1 VLLSVAV
8 SLTAGLPAAAA
19 AQTEASMEPPI
30 FASSAREEFLVDRA
44 ESTIRVDGALDEA
57 AWTSAMRLSLPFETS
72 PGDNTPARAETRC
85 HVTYD
90 DANLYLA
97 CEAFD
102 PDPASIRAFVT
113 DRDDVDEHD
122 RVGFTIDP
130 FNDTRRAF
138 EFGITALGVQSD
150 GVFDQQQGWTDRSW
164 DAIWTSAGR
173 ITDSGYIVEAA
184 IPFRSLRF
192 PSSAGIQ
199 TWGIFAWR
207 QWPRSEAVEFR
218 SMRLDRNNSCMLCQA
233 NLATG
238 FQGIS
243 PGVNLELVPTI
254 TSSRTDSRDEF
265 PTDPLARGSLDAEPG
280 LDLRWGI
287 TSDLTVNTT
296 VNPDFSQVEAD
307 VAQLDVNNRFALFFP
322 EKRPFFLEGADFFST
337 PLRAVFTRTI
347 ADPLVGTKLTGKTGA
362 NAVGTIVARD
372 RTSNFVFPGNQ
383 GSSSASLEQDMTTVV
398 ARFRRDVGASSTL
411 GVLYTG
417 REGDAYHN
425 RVGGVDGF
433 LRPWNPLTVQFQYLR
448 AGTDYPD
455 SLAEENDQATRGL
468 GGNALTARVKYSTR
482 NWLFQGFYQRLD
494 PGFRADAGFIN
505 QVDLRSFN
513 FWGQRKFWGRPG
525 GGFSQIAL
533 NGGVWRDENLDGRLT
548 TEGVW
553 GNIYFEGPLQTFFWI
568 NPDRVS
574 EFFEG
579 QIFTQTR
586 LWSGWGIRPSGNV
599 GVNLQFNTGD
609 AIDFTNAQKAFRL
622 ELNPSVDLRLGRH
635 VDLRLSHRLQRLS
648 TKGTE
653 IFTANLT
660 QVRTVY
666 NFNPRTFVRAIVQ
679 FRNTDRNP
687 ALYGDEVNR
696 GEQNLF
702 TQFLFSYKV
711 NPQTVA
717 FLGYTDTRLG
727 STDESFQ
734 TIPLRQSSRTFF
746 MKLGY
751 AWRP

>member
-347 ADPLVGTKLTGKTGA
+347 ADPLVGT
-362 NAVGTIVARD
+362 
-372 RTSNFVFPGNQ
+372 
-383 GSSSASLEQDMTTVV
+383 SSSPTSH
-398 ARFRRDVGASSTL
+398 STL
-411 GVLYTG
+411 VRMRLVRSSRETG
-417 REGDAYHN
+417 RAISCF
-425 RVGGVDGF
+425 RVTRALPVP
-433 LRPWNPLTVQFQYLR
+433 RWNKT
-448 AGTDYPD
+448 
-455 SLAEENDQATRGL
+455 
-468 GGNALTARVKYSTR
+468 
-482 NWLFQGFYQRLD
+482 
-494 PGFRADAGFIN
+494 
-505 QVDLRSFN
+505 
-513 FWGQRKFWGRPG
+513 
-525 GGFSQIAL
+525 
-533 NGGVWRDENLDGRLT
+533 
-548 TEGVW
+548 
-553 GNIYFEGPLQTFFWI
+553 
-568 NPDRVS
+568 
-574 EFFEG
+574 
-579 QIFTQTR
+579 
-586 LWSGWGIRPSGNV
+586 
-599 GVNLQFNTGD
+599 
-609 AIDFTNAQKAFRL
+609 
-622 ELNPSVDLRLGRH
+622 
-635 VDLRLSHRLQRLS
+635 
-648 TKGTE
+648 
-653 IFTANLT
+653 
-660 QVRTVY
+660 
-666 NFNPRTFVRAIVQ
+666 
-679 FRNTDRNP
+679 
-687 ALYGDEVNR
+687 
-696 GEQNLF
+696 
-702 TQFLFSYKV
+702 
-711 NPQTVA
+711 
-717 FLGYTDTRLG
+717 
-727 STDESFQ
+727 
-734 TIPLRQSSRTFF
+734 
-746 MKLGY
+746 
-751 AWRP
+751 

>member
-1 VLLSVAV
+1 VRLSVGV
-8 SLTAGLPAAAA
+8 SLTAGLPAAAT
-19 AQTEASMEPPI
+19 AQTEDSMGPPI
-30 FASSAREEFLVDRA
+30 FSSSAREEFLVVRA
-44 ESTIRVDGALDEA
+44 ESTIRVDGSLDEA
-57 AWTSAMRLSLPFETS
+57 AWASAMRLSLPFETS
-72 PGDNTPARAETRC
+72 PGDNTPARVDTRC

-122 RVGFTIDP
+122 QVGFTIDP

-138 EFGITALGVQSD
+138 EFGVTALGVQSD

-164 DAIWTSAGR
+164 DAIC
-173 ITDSGYIVEAA
+173 IVEAA

-192 PSSAGIQ
+192 PSVDGIQ

-207 QWPRSEAVEFR
+207 QWPRSEVVEFR

-243 PGVNLELVPTI
+243 PGVNLELVPTV
-254 TSSRTDSRDEF
+254 TSSRTDSRDDF
-265 PTDPLARGSLDAEPG
+265 PTDPLARGSIDAEPG

-287 TSDLTVNTT
+287 TSDLTLNST

-362 NAVGTIVARD
+362 NAVGAIVARD

-383 GSSSASLEQDMTTVV
+383 GSSSASLDQDMTTVV

-411 GVLYTG
+411 GALYTG
-417 REGDAYHN
+417 REGPAYYN

-433 LRPWNPLTVQFQYLR
+433 FRPWNPLTVQLQYLR

-455 SLAEENDQATRGL
+455 SLAEENDQVTVGL
-468 GGNALTARVKYSTR
+468 GGDALTGRVRYSTR
-482 NWLFQGFYQRLD
+482 NWLFQVFYQSLD

-505 QVDLRSFN
+505 QVNIRRFN
-513 FWGQRKFWGRPG
+513 LWGQRKFWGRPG
-525 GGFSQIAL
+525 GAFSQIAL
-533 NGGVWRDENLDGRLT
+533 NGGWWRDETLGGQLT

-568 NPDRVS
+568 NPDRVH
-574 EFFEG
+574 EYFEG
-579 QIFTQTR
+579 QIFAQTR

-622 ELNPSVDLRLGRH
+622 DVSPSVDLRLGRH
-635 VDLRLSHRLQRLS
+635 VDVRLSHRWQRLS
-648 TKGTE
+648 AEGTE
-653 IFTANLT
+653 IFTANLS
-660 QVRTVY
+660 QVRAVY
-666 NFNPRTFVRAIVQ
+666 NFNPRTFVRAIAQ

-687 ALYGDEVNR
+687 ALYDDEVNLD
-696 GEQNLF
+696 EQNLF
-702 TQFLFSYKV
+702 SQLLFSYKV
-711 NPQTVA
+711 NPQTVF
-717 FLGYTDTRLG
+717 FLGYSDTREG
-727 STDESFQ
+727 STDEAFQ
-734 TIPLRQSSRTFF
+734 TIPLTQSSRTFF